1 MKSVAESKA
10 EVDAARARLEG
21 TIGELRER
29 TTPGALLGSARET
42 AKKRATQAAISALS
56 NAKVRPVAAA
66 GVAAA
71 SIAYLFRNPIIRALR
86 KRLAKGDE

>member
-1 MKSVAESKA
+1 MKSVAESKT
-10 EVDAARARLEG
+10 ERDAARARLEG
-21 TIGELRER
+21 TIDELRER

-42 AKKRATQAAISALS
+42 AKKRAAQAAISALS